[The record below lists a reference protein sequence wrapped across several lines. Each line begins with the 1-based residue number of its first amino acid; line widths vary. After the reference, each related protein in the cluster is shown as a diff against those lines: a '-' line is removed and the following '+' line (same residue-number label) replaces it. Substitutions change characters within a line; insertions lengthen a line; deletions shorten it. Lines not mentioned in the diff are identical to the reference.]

1 MIVIILIFSLAV
13 AVFYAL
19 HPEMYDIKPVYCAVD
34 CESKLCYGRT
44 VVDKLGV
51 YGLEPTV

>member
-1 MIVIILIFSLAV
+1 MIVILLILRLAV

-19 HPEMYDIKPVYCAVD
+19 HPEMYVIKPVYCAVD

-44 VVDKLGV
+44 VIDKLGV